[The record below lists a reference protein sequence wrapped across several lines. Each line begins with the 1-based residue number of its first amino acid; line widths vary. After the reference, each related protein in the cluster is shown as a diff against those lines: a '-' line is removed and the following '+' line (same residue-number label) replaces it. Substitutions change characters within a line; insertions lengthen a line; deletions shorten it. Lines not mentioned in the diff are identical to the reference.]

1 MRESHVEK
9 KVTDHA
15 KAKGWLS
22 YKWVSP
28 SNRGVPDRLY
38 FKDGTVVVVEFKA
51 PGKLPTLYQQAIHR
65 RLEAVGITVHII
77 DDIEKG
83 KALLC

>member
-1 MRESHVEK
+1 MRESYIET
-9 KVTDHA
+9 KVTDYA

-28 SNRGVPDRLY
+28 SQRGVPDRLY
-38 FKDGTVVVVEFKA
+38 FKKGKLLLVEFKA
-51 PGKLPTLYQQAIHR
+51 PKKKPTPYQQAIHR
-65 RLEAVGITVHII
+65 KLNKAGWTVHII
-77 DDIEKG
+77 DSIEKG